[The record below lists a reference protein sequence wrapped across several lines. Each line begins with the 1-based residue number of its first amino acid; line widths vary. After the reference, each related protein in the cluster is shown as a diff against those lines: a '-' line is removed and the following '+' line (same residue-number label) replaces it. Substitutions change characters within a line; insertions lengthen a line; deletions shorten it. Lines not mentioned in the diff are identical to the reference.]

1 MTANDRDKQALI
13 RSQAGMRLIALLK
26 ILNDIDVTAVPPHT
40 ARLRQYIADSF
51 HADLLRALDAD
62 ARAAALL
69 ANRAAEGRTRILQ
82 VLGYDPHH
90 VVVLSETER
99 GAYYFLDDLT
109 VEPDYPHRI
118 TGFDRVALVE
128 DDDGADDGADGTDH
142 PPEA

>member
-1 MTANDRDKQALI
+1 MTADDRDKQALI

-26 ILNDIDVTAVPPHT
+26 ILNDIDVTAAPPHT

-51 HADLLRALDAD
+51 HTDLLLAVDAD
-62 ARAAALL
+62 ARTAALL

-99 GAYYFLDDLT
+99 GEYYFLDDLT
-109 VEPDYPHRI
+109 VGADYPHPI
-118 TGFDRVALVE
+118 TGFDRVAMIE
-128 DDDGADDGADGTDH
+128 DDAESDDPAPD
-142 PPEA
+142 A